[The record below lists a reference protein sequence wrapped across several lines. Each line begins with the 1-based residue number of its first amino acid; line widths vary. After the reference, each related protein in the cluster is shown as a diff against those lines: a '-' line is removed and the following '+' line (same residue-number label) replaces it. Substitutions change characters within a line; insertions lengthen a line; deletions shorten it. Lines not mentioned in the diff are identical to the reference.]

1 MGKQI
6 IYAARCVFSQNS
18 KLIHTDKLTV
28 LLRRL
33 QLLTP
38 LLTAFCATH
47 PAIAQISAPNHIKCA
62 TPLISSNPKAKSP
75 FFALPVGIT
84 DSIFSPS
91 HLFLI
96 HFDAV
101 SANTDSITAPAFAQ
115 RAAEEADSAYEF
127 EVNDLGYT
135 PPAFTTNGHY
145 DIYLVPLHS
154 SIQYEAYGLT
164 APLDGGALPPSPSG
178 NERTRSYC
186 MIDNA
191 FESNIYATKGYD
203 AERITIFH
211 EFFHLIQFSEY
222 GHPPPEY
229 IFFQEMTSVWME
241 WLSTPNVKD
250 YLNYVNSYLNSLDT
264 RFDIS
269 PSGGYGQYL
278 YFAYLTHRFDTSI
291 VKDTGIVK
299 EIWTYYRDSS
309 TDPITCIDR
318 VLRRHGS
325 SFCMEY
331 QRFGAELMQTGRR
344 YTGTSLLP
352 DAQALDADT
361 IQVHIIPADS
371 TMNFVTFALSLQF
384 AGAGSGGDTCIAV
397 IARDTN
403 RMLESNATIELP
415 SPGHYVFNADESS
428 AYCDTEVCL
437 FPLTA
442 AVQVFPNPFVLDGHD
457 SAYLQA
463 STLQTPPVSVVL
475 DVYSLNSVNMRHA
488 QEHAQPV
495 RGAWNAT
502 WDGRDDNGHLVESG
516 EYVYT
521 LLVDGALKV
530 GKIVV
535 VRK

>member
-1 MGKQI
+1 M
-6 IYAARCVFSQNS
+6 IYTYKLVRILAWPNS
-18 KLIHTDKLTV
+18 FHTDKLTV

-33 QLLTP
+33 LLLTP
-38 LLTAFCATH
+38 FLTAFCAIH
-47 PAIAQISAPNHIKCA
+47 SAIGQIPAQIPVKCA

-75 FFALPVGIT
+75 LFALPIGIT

-96 HFDAV
+96 HFDMV
-101 SANTDSITAPAFAQ
+101 SADTDSITTPAFAEH
-115 RAAEEADSAYEF
+115 AAEDADSAYDF

-135 PPAFTTNGHY
+135 PPAFTANGHY
-145 DIYLVPLHS
+145 DIYLVPLHLPNS
-154 SIQYEAYGLT
+154 QYEAYGLT
-164 APLDGGALPPSPSG
+164 APLDGGDLTPSPSG

-222 GHPPPEY
+222 GHPPENDV
-229 IFFQEMTSVWME
+229 FFQEMTSVWME

-250 YLNYVNSYLNSLDT
+250 YLNYVDSYLNSLDT
-264 RFDIS
+264 RFDLS
-269 PSGGYGQYL
+269 PSSGYGQYL
-278 YFAYLTHRFDTSI
+278 YFAYLTHRFDT
-291 VKDTGIVK
+291 GIVK
-299 EIWTYYRDSS
+299 EIWTCYRDSS

-344 YTGTSLLP
+344 YAGISLLP
-352 DAQALDADT
+352 DAQVLDVDT
-361 IQVHIIPADS
+361 IQVSMIPADS
-371 TMNFVTFALSLQF
+371 VMSFVTFALSLQF
-384 AGAGSGGDTCIAV
+384 AGTGSGNDTCIAV
-397 IARDTN
+397 IARDTD

-415 SPGHYVFNADESS
+415 SSGQYVFNADTPS

-442 AVQVFPNPFVLDGHD
+442 GVQVFPNPFVLDGHD

-488 QEHAQPV
+488 QEHAEPV

-516 EYVYT
+516 EYIYT
-521 LLVDGALKV
+521 LLVDGTLKV